1 MLSAAERQRLNK
13 AASRIIGERVGVML
27 ISRDALLLS
36 HHARVLEDMLRQDSD
51 LQVAIAD
58 ESEDAQLLER
68 FNRLLAHLSVD
79 QARNGAPPGS
89 PGHVWILA
97 VKSEARLT
105 TARTL
110 TRMVHDFPGGNLSL
124 ILLIEPEWA
133 QALARTRPGREMMRC
148 TFRSGELESEAPV
161 SGPSAAHES
170 PAGSGP
176 AVTAA
181 ARPGKGL
188 GAIPDTW
195 PRRRNLNTRLL
206 ALALGLLLLSTLLV
220 VLLFD
225 VQNAILRPSPPAADG
240 AAAPAG
246 ASPASPAG
254 STPAASG
261 LATVQPAT
269 PDTANPPSA
278 PAKVTAQP
286 ETTRTPPARP
296 EPAQPAASRP
306 ESAKPLPSRPEPAQP
321 AAPKPEPAQPAAPKP
336 EPAKAVS
343 PKPEP
348 AKPEPAQPAQAK
360 PEPAKPAQAKPE
372 PAQPAQAKPESAKP
386 ESARPAGAQPESDLP
401 SPPTKAAARPPAAVA
416 PQAQPPRE
424 REPSVPAGLRRPD
437 PPPAYLLE
445 RLKLTQDWLASAP
458 ATTHTIQL
466 VGSNDERQMEG
477 YLLRLRQMVDP
488 EGIRVFW
495 TRAGGKP
502 SLTAVWGSF
511 PDAKAAAVARD
522 KLPPELL
529 GTRPIVRTVQGI
541 NAEIKR

>member
-1 MLSAAERQRLNK
+1 MSLQTASSREAVPMLSAAERQRLNK

-51 LQVAIAD
+51 VQVAIAD

-79 QARNGAPPGS
+79 QARNGPPRGS

-176 AVTAA
+176 AVSSAA
-181 ARPGKGL
+181 WPGKGL
-188 GAIPDTW
+188 GAVSDSW

-225 VQNAILRPSPPAADG
+225 VQIAILRPSPPAADG

-278 PAKVTAQP
+278 LAKVTAQP

-296 EPAQPAASRP
+296 EPAQ
-306 ESAKPLPSRPEPAQP
+306 Q
-321 AAPKPEPAQPAAPKP
+321 AAPKP
-336 EPAKAVS
+336 EPAKALS
-343 PKPEP
+343 PRPEVAQPASSKPIPAKPEP
-348 AKPEPAQPAQAK
+348 AKPE
-360 PEPAKPAQAKPE
+360 
-372 PAQPAQAKPESAKP
+372 
-386 ESARPAGAQPESDLP
+386 SARPGVVQPESDPP
-401 SPPTKAAARPPAAVA
+401 SPPTKAAARPPAAA
-416 PQAQPPRE
+416 TPQAQPPLE